1 MSIDWS
7 YHFKELESGP
17 IIKAYK
23 ELHVGPIVSAG
34 RRDVDGR
41 LLLVPG
47 QNPDLDAGSAES
59 HQRLF
64 HALLRNKKVALI
76 VFHILIILAIDSK
89 WPNSTKNLT
98 HEVVSE
104 EISEQGPVL

>member
-17 IIKAYK
+17 IIKAYE

-64 HALLRNKKVALI
+64 HALLRNKKVVRI

-89 WPNSTKNLT
+89 WHNSTKKSDL
-98 HEVVSE
+98 S
-104 EISEQGPVL
+104 

>member
-7 YHFKELESGP
+7 YPFKELESGP
-17 IIKAYK
+17 IIKAYE
-23 ELHVGPIVSAG
+23 ELHVGPIVSAR

-41 LLLVPG
+41 LLLVPR

-64 HALLRNKKVALI
+64 HALLKWQKSRSDSFSHFDYFGDRFKMAQQHKKI
-76 VFHILIILAIDSK
+76 
-89 WPNSTKNLT
+89 
-98 HEVVSE
+98 
-104 EISEQGPVL
+104 